1 MEKELCKVPCIKYFE
16 DDRFILKY
24 SENENIILN
33 SIKVA
38 RLNEDNTLNAFIA
51 FDISVRSDECIIK
64 PCLTLGKFVVMYER
78 FAYANKVI
86 IKSDQI
92 QYSPITDN
100 GDFEIVIE

>member
-64 PCLTLGKFVVMYER
+64 PCLTYGKFIIMYER
-78 FAYANKVI
+78 YVYANKVI

-92 QYSPITDN
+92 PYCNMNSK
-100 GDFEIVIE
+100 GDVEVVIE